1 MLNRRSLKVLVI
13 TLYLCL
19 GIVIGASQGPVRWI
33 SVVLAIGLF
42 FVVLEVG
49 ERVVEREFNA
59 DHERGPFPG

>member
-1 MLNRRSLKVLVI
+1 MLTRRSLKVLVI
-13 TLYLCL
+13 VLYLSL
-19 GIVIGASQGPVRWI
+19 GIVIGAGKGPVRWV

-42 FVVLEVG
+42 LVVLEVG